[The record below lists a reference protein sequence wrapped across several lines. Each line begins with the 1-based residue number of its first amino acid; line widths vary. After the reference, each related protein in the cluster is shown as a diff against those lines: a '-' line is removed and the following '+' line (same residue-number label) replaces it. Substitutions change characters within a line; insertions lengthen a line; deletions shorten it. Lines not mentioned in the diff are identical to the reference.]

1 MILVEQTPVRD
12 RGDTQS
18 PSHLNRSL
26 QLDLLAR
33 SPEGE
38 DTQER
43 AKRRASISLEL
54 RNTPKG
60 RLVYDREWRGEQTA
74 NTWQSVLEEVSEELH
89 NMKVENVFESA
100 QKCNENRFVDRYFFI
115 TINIHNCQVMCYMV
129 YIFCRLMKAQLTA
142 KKVKIADEVEV
153 IKSPLATQSPSPKQ
167 KLVEEQRATSPPTSP
182 VDEQLLVIEQSRK
195 REVAAANAQRYE
207 RMRMQQQRL
216 AAQAESRI
224 ADERVAREARERTE
238 EEERAR
244 MVEAQ
249 MRESEERWNREQ
261 DASIAIAAEERLNK
275 IALDKWAKAET
286 AAREAGISQAD
297 VSAVATAFDT
307 LESATTFLEDM
318 VQNAKLQEEERAKAA
333 ARLEKEREA
342 KEQQAR
348 AEAAAA
354 AQRAREEA
362 ASQRAREEAAAQ
374 KARQEAERKLVRPP
388 VVHQQPSQPQSLQ
401 REAPLNEAS
410 ERNRLL
416 YQEHL
421 GLKRQF
427 TELFASLEEDRAM
440 KQFRFDCKKAINTP
454 VNAITARSSADVRDK
469 YEKLRLLL
477 SGGEVE
483 VVGDRR
489 LCAATG
495 HPQGLA
501 YVRYLAAKQF
511 VLQGGEVLSSKME
524 SGFGVAAV
532 VVGLWA
538 EFPDFGSAFMAN
550 LYEACPYLVP
560 LNVSKGESMSDHE
573 YRELLGFKV
582 KDEGLESREE
592 YLRRIGGLAAL
603 YAAVC
608 ITTVTE
614 EQLGAGKAHPHG
626 LGHIWRWLSS
636 ILNLPPVTDVTATLV
651 YQILRITGHDLLAAY
666 GPPFTKMLVV
676 LFQQQ
681 LPLIKEVT
689 LESGQ
694 GAVSR
699 LEEFLQKTIETGRI
713 AKPPKALNAGF
724 V

>member
-1 MILVEQTPVRD
+1 M
-12 RGDTQS
+12 
-18 PSHLNRSL
+18 
-26 QLDLLAR
+26 
-33 SPEGE
+33 
-38 DTQER
+38 
-43 AKRRASISLEL
+43 
-54 RNTPKG
+54 
-60 RLVYDREWRGEQTA
+60 
-74 NTWQSVLEEVSEELH
+74 
-89 NMKVENVFESA
+89 
-100 QKCNENRFVDRYFFI
+100 
-115 TINIHNCQVMCYMV
+115 
-129 YIFCRLMKAQLTA
+129 

-153 IKSPLATQSPSPKQ
+153 IESPTTARTLSPKQ
-167 KLVEEQRATSPPTSP
+167 KLVQEQRVELSTSPPTSP
-182 VDEQLLVIEQSRK
+182 VDHQLFVIEQSRK
-195 REVAAANAQRYE
+195 REVAAAIAQRHE
-207 RMRMQQQRL
+207 RMRMQQRRL
-216 AAQAESRI
+216 VAQAQTRI
-224 ADERVAREARERTE
+224 ADEREAREARERAD
-238 EEERAR
+238 EEERGR

-249 MRESEERWNREQ
+249 MRERDERWNREH
-261 DASIAIAAEERLNK
+261 DASIAIAAERLNQ

-297 VSAVATAFDT
+297 ISAVATAYDT
-307 LESATTFLEDM
+307 LESVTTCLEDM
-318 VQNAKLQEEERAKAA
+318 AQNAKLQEAERAKAA
-333 ARLEKEREA
+333 AKLEKEREA

-348 AEAAAA
+348 GEAA

-362 ASQRAREEAAAQ
+362 AAQRAREEAVEQ
-374 KARQEAERKLVRPP
+374 KARQEAERKLEQPP
-388 VVHQQPSQPQSLQ
+388 EVHQQHSQPQSLQ
-401 REAPLNEAS
+401 REAPLHEAS

-421 GLKRQF
+421 GHKHQF
-427 TELFASLEEDRAM
+427 TELCTSLEEDQTM

-454 VNAITARSSADVRDK
+454 VNAITARSSADIRDK

-489 LCAATG
+489 LCAAAG

-511 VLQGGEVLSSKME
+511 VLQGGEVLSSKPE
-524 SGFGVAAV
+524 SGFGMAAV
-532 VVGLWA
+532 VVGLWT

-560 LNVSKGESMSDHE
+560 LNISKGENVSDHE
-573 YRELLGFKV
+573 YRELLGFKA

-608 ITTVTE
+608 TTTVTE

-636 ILNLPPVTDVTATLV
+636 ILNLPPVTDVTATLL
-651 YQILRITGHDLLAAY
+651 YQILRITGHDLLATY
-666 GPPFTKMLVV
+666 GPPFKKMLVA
-676 LFQQQ
+676 LFQRQ
-681 LPLIKEVT
+681 LPLVKEVT

-699 LEEFLQKTIETGRI
+699 LEEFLQNTIETGRI

>member
-1 MILVEQTPVRD
+1 M
-12 RGDTQS
+12 
-18 PSHLNRSL
+18 
-26 QLDLLAR
+26 
-33 SPEGE
+33 
-38 DTQER
+38 
-43 AKRRASISLEL
+43 
-54 RNTPKG
+54 NT
-60 RLVYDREWRGEQTA
+60 
-74 NTWQSVLEEVSEELH
+74 
-89 NMKVENVFESA
+89 
-100 QKCNENRFVDRYFFI
+100 
-115 TINIHNCQVMCYMV
+115 NCQVNRLSKLCSMV
-129 YIFCRLMKAQLTA
+129 YIFFGRLKVQLTT
-142 KKVKIADEVEV
+142 KKVKITDEVEV
-153 IKSPLATQSPSPKQ
+153 IKSPSPTTEQTLSPKRHVVQ
-167 KLVEEQRATSPPTSP
+167 EQHEELSTSPPTSP
-182 VDEQLLVIEQSRK
+182 VDHQILVIEQSRK

-207 RMRMQQQRL
+207 RTRMQQLRL
-216 AAQAESRI
+216 AAHAESKI
-224 ADERVAREARERTE
+224 AEERMAREARERAD
-238 EEERAR
+238 EEERRR

-249 MRESEERWNREQ
+249 MRESEERWNREH
-261 DASIAIAAEERLNK
+261 DASVAIAAEERLNQ

-286 AAREAGISQAD
+286 AARGAGISQAD
-297 VSAVATAFDT
+297 ISAVAEAYDT
-307 LESATTFLEDM
+307 LESATTFLEDV
-318 VQNAKLQEEERAKAA
+318 VQNARVQEEERVKAVAK
-333 ARLEKEREA
+333 LEKEREA
-342 KEQQAR
+342 KEQK
-348 AEAAAA
+348 
-354 AQRAREEA
+354 
-362 ASQRAREEAAAQ
+362 AREEAAAQRAHEEAAAQQAREKAAVQRAQEVALAAEQ
-374 KARQEAERKLVRPP
+374 KARQEAERKLEQPP
-388 VVHQQPSQPQSLQ
+388 AVHQQPHQPQSLQ
-401 REAPLNEAS
+401 TEAPLNEAS

-427 TELFASLEEDRAM
+427 TELFASLEEDRTM

-511 VLQGGEVLSSKME
+511 VMQGGEVLSSKME
-524 SGFGVAAV
+524 SGFGMAAV
-532 VVGLWA
+532 VVGLWT

-560 LNVSKGESMSDHE
+560 LNISKGESMSDQE

-636 ILNLPPVTDVTATLV
+636 VLNLPPVTDVTATLI
-651 YQILRITGHDLLAAY
+651 YQILRITGHDLLATY
-666 GPPFTKMLVV
+666 GPPFKKMLVV
-676 LFQQQ
+676 LFQRQ
-681 LPLIKEVT
+681 LPLVKEVT

>member
-1 MILVEQTPVRD
+1 MLLVERSPGRERD
-12 RGDTQS
+12 DAQS
-18 PSHLNRSL
+18 SSHLNRSL

-60 RLVYDREWRGEQTA
+60 RLTYDREWSGDKA
-74 NTWQSVLEEVSEELH
+74 VNTWQSVLEEVSEELH
-89 NMKVENVFESA
+89 KMKVENVFESA
-100 QKCNENRFVDRYFFI
+100 QKCNENR
-115 TINIHNCQVMCYMV
+115 
-129 YIFCRLMKAQLTA
+129 LKAQLTM

-153 IKSPLATQSPSPKQ
+153 IESPTTARTLSPKQ
-167 KLVEEQRATSPPTSP
+167 KLVQEQRVELSTSPPTSP
-182 VDEQLLVIEQSRK
+182 VDHQLFVIEQSRK
-195 REVAAANAQRYE
+195 REVAAAIAQRHE
-207 RMRMQQQRL
+207 RMRMQQRRL
-216 AAQAESRI
+216 VAQAQTRI
-224 ADERVAREARERTE
+224 ADEREAREARERAD
-238 EEERAR
+238 EEERGR

-249 MRESEERWNREQ
+249 MRERDERWNREH
-261 DASIAIAAEERLNK
+261 DASIAIAAERLNQ

-297 VSAVATAFDT
+297 ISAVATAYDT
-307 LESATTFLEDM
+307 LESVTTCLEDM
-318 VQNAKLQEEERAKAA
+318 AQNAKLQEAERAKAA
-333 ARLEKEREA
+333 AKLEKEREA

-348 AEAAAA
+348 GEAA

-362 ASQRAREEAAAQ
+362 AAQRAREEAVEQ
-374 KARQEAERKLVRPP
+374 KARQEAERKLEQPP
-388 VVHQQPSQPQSLQ
+388 EVHQQHSQPQSLQ
-401 REAPLNEAS
+401 REAPLHEAS

-421 GLKRQF
+421 GHKHQF
-427 TELFASLEEDRAM
+427 TELCTSLEEDQTM

-454 VNAITARSSADVRDK
+454 VNAITARSSADIGDK

-489 LCAATG
+489 LCAAAG

-511 VLQGGEVLSSKME
+511 VLQGGEVLSSKPE
-524 SGFGVAAV
+524 SGFGMAAV

-560 LNVSKGESMSDHE
+560 LNISKGENVSDHE
-573 YRELLGFKV
+573 YRELLGFKA

-608 ITTVTE
+608 TTTVTE

-636 ILNLPPVTDVTATLV
+636 ILNLPPVTDVTATLL
-651 YQILRITGHDLLAAY
+651 YQILRITGHDLLATY
-666 GPPFTKMLVV
+666 GPPFKKMLVA
-676 LFQQQ
+676 LFQRQ
-681 LPLIKEVT
+681 LPLVKEVT

-699 LEEFLQKTIETGRI
+699 LEEFLQNTIETGRI

>member
-1 MILVEQTPVRD
+1 M
-12 RGDTQS
+12 
-18 PSHLNRSL
+18 
-26 QLDLLAR
+26 
-33 SPEGE
+33 
-38 DTQER
+38 
-43 AKRRASISLEL
+43 
-54 RNTPKG
+54 
-60 RLVYDREWRGEQTA
+60 
-74 NTWQSVLEEVSEELH
+74 
-89 NMKVENVFESA
+89 
-100 QKCNENRFVDRYFFI
+100 
-115 TINIHNCQVMCYMV
+115 
-129 YIFCRLMKAQLTA
+129 

-153 IKSPLATQSPSPKQ
+153 IESPTTARTLSPKQ
-167 KLVEEQRATSPPTSP
+167 KLVQEQRVELSTSPPTSP
-182 VDEQLLVIEQSRK
+182 VDHQLFVIEQSRK
-195 REVAAANAQRYE
+195 REVAAAIAQRHE
-207 RMRMQQQRL
+207 RMRMQQRRL
-216 AAQAESRI
+216 VAQAQTRI
-224 ADERVAREARERTE
+224 ADEREAREARERAD
-238 EEERAR
+238 EEERGR

-249 MRESEERWNREQ
+249 MRERDERWNREH
-261 DASIAIAAEERLNK
+261 DASIAIAAERLNQ

-286 AAREAGISQAD
+286 AAKEAGISQAD
-297 VSAVATAFDT
+297 ISAVATAYDT
-307 LESATTFLEDM
+307 LESATTCLEDM
-318 VQNAKLQEEERAKAA
+318 AQNAKLQEAERAKAA
-333 ARLEKEREA
+333 AKLEKEREA

-348 AEAAAA
+348 GEAA

-362 ASQRAREEAAAQ
+362 AAQRAREEAVEQ
-374 KARQEAERKLVRPP
+374 KARQEAERKLEQPP
-388 VVHQQPSQPQSLQ
+388 EVHQQHSQPQSLQ
-401 REAPLNEAS
+401 REAPLHEAS

-421 GLKRQF
+421 GHKHQF
-427 TELFASLEEDRAM
+427 TELCTSLEEDQTM

-454 VNAITARSSADVRDK
+454 VNAITARSSADIRDK

-489 LCAATG
+489 LCAAAG

-511 VLQGGEVLSSKME
+511 VLQGGEVLSSKPE
-524 SGFGVAAV
+524 SGFGMAAV
-532 VVGLWA
+532 VVGLWT

-560 LNVSKGESMSDHE
+560 LNISKGENVSDHE
-573 YRELLGFKV
+573 YRELLGFKA

-608 ITTVTE
+608 TTTVTE

-636 ILNLPPVTDVTATLV
+636 ILNLPPVTDVTATLL
-651 YQILRITGHDLLAAY
+651 YQILRITGHDLLATY
-666 GPPFTKMLVV
+666 GPPFKKMLVA
-676 LFQQQ
+676 LFQRQ
-681 LPLIKEVT
+681 LPLVKEVT

-699 LEEFLQKTIETGRI
+699 LEEFLQNTIETGRI

>member
-1 MILVEQTPVRD
+1 M
-12 RGDTQS
+12 
-18 PSHLNRSL
+18 
-26 QLDLLAR
+26 
-33 SPEGE
+33 
-38 DTQER
+38 
-43 AKRRASISLEL
+43 
-54 RNTPKG
+54 
-60 RLVYDREWRGEQTA
+60 
-74 NTWQSVLEEVSEELH
+74 
-89 NMKVENVFESA
+89 
-100 QKCNENRFVDRYFFI
+100 
-115 TINIHNCQVMCYMV
+115 
-129 YIFCRLMKAQLTA
+129 

-153 IKSPLATQSPSPKQ
+153 IKSPTTARTLSPKQ
-167 KLVEEQRATSPPTSP
+167 KLVQEQRVELSTSPPTSP
-182 VDEQLLVIEQSRK
+182 VDHQLFVIEQSRK
-195 REVAAANAQRYE
+195 REVAAAIAQRHE
-207 RMRMQQQRL
+207 RMRMQQRRL
-216 AAQAESRI
+216 VAQAQTRI
-224 ADERVAREARERTE
+224 ADEREAREARERAD
-238 EEERAR
+238 EEERGR

-249 MRESEERWNREQ
+249 MRERDERWNREH
-261 DASIAIAAEERLNK
+261 DASIAIAAERLNQ

-286 AAREAGISQAD
+286 AAKEAGISQAD
-297 VSAVATAFDT
+297 ISAVATAYDT
-307 LESATTFLEDM
+307 LESATTCLEDM
-318 VQNAKLQEEERAKAA
+318 AQNAKLQEAERAKAA
-333 ARLEKEREA
+333 AKLEKEREA

-348 AEAAAA
+348 GEAA

-362 ASQRAREEAAAQ
+362 AAQRAREEAVEQ
-374 KARQEAERKLVRPP
+374 KARQEAERKLEQPP
-388 VVHQQPSQPQSLQ
+388 EVHQQHSQPQSLQ
-401 REAPLNEAS
+401 REAPLHEAS

-421 GLKRQF
+421 GHKHQF
-427 TELFASLEEDRAM
+427 TELCTSLEEDQTM

-454 VNAITARSSADVRDK
+454 VNAITARSSADIRDK

-489 LCAATG
+489 LCAAAG

-511 VLQGGEVLSSKME
+511 VLQGGEVLSSKPE
-524 SGFGVAAV
+524 SGFGMAAV
-532 VVGLWA
+532 VVGLWT

-560 LNVSKGESMSDHE
+560 LNISKGENVSDHE
-573 YRELLGFKV
+573 YRELLGFKA

-608 ITTVTE
+608 TTTVTE

-636 ILNLPPVTDVTATLV
+636 ILNLPPVTDVTATLL
-651 YQILRITGHDLLAAY
+651 YQILRITGHDLLATY
-666 GPPFTKMLVV
+666 GPPFKKMLVA
-676 LFQQQ
+676 LFQRQ
-681 LPLIKEVT
+681 LPLVKEVT

-699 LEEFLQKTIETGRI
+699 LEEFLQNTIETGRI

>member
-1 MILVEQTPVRD
+1 
-12 RGDTQS
+12 
-18 PSHLNRSL
+18 
-26 QLDLLAR
+26 
-33 SPEGE
+33 
-38 DTQER
+38 
-43 AKRRASISLEL
+43 
-54 RNTPKG
+54 
-60 RLVYDREWRGEQTA
+60 
-74 NTWQSVLEEVSEELH
+74 
-89 NMKVENVFESA
+89 
-100 QKCNENRFVDRYFFI
+100 
-115 TINIHNCQVMCYMV
+115 MCYMV

>member
-1 MILVEQTPVRD
+1 
-12 RGDTQS
+12 
-18 PSHLNRSL
+18 
-26 QLDLLAR
+26 
-33 SPEGE
+33 
-38 DTQER
+38 
-43 AKRRASISLEL
+43 
-54 RNTPKG
+54 
-60 RLVYDREWRGEQTA
+60 
-74 NTWQSVLEEVSEELH
+74 
-89 NMKVENVFESA
+89 
-100 QKCNENRFVDRYFFI
+100 
-115 TINIHNCQVMCYMV
+115 MCYMV
-129 YIFCRLMKAQLTA
+129 CIFCRLMKAQLTA

-362 ASQRAREEAAAQ
+362 ASQRVREEAAAQ

-388 VVHQQPSQPQSLQ
+388 VVHQQPSHPQSLQ

>member
-1 MILVEQTPVRD
+1 M
-12 RGDTQS
+12 
-18 PSHLNRSL
+18 
-26 QLDLLAR
+26 
-33 SPEGE
+33 
-38 DTQER
+38 
-43 AKRRASISLEL
+43 
-54 RNTPKG
+54 
-60 RLVYDREWRGEQTA
+60 
-74 NTWQSVLEEVSEELH
+74 
-89 NMKVENVFESA
+89 
-100 QKCNENRFVDRYFFI
+100 
-115 TINIHNCQVMCYMV
+115 
-129 YIFCRLMKAQLTA
+129 

-153 IKSPLATQSPSPKQ
+153 IESPTTARTLSPKQ
-167 KLVEEQRATSPPTSP
+167 KLVQEQRVELSTSPPTSP
-182 VDEQLLVIEQSRK
+182 VDHQLFVIEQSRK
-195 REVAAANAQRYE
+195 REVAAAIAQRHE
-207 RMRMQQQRL
+207 RMRMQQRRL
-216 AAQAESRI
+216 VAQAQTRI
-224 ADERVAREARERTE
+224 ADEREAREARERAD
-238 EEERAR
+238 EEERGR

-249 MRESEERWNREQ
+249 MRERDERWNREH
-261 DASIAIAAEERLNK
+261 DASIAIAAERLNQ

-286 AAREAGISQAD
+286 AAKEAGISQAD
-297 VSAVATAFDT
+297 ISAVATAYDT
-307 LESATTFLEDM
+307 LESVTTCLEDM
-318 VQNAKLQEEERAKAA
+318 AQNAKLQEAERAKAA
-333 ARLEKEREA
+333 AKLEKEREA

-348 AEAAAA
+348 GEAA

-362 ASQRAREEAAAQ
+362 AAQRAREEAVEQ
-374 KARQEAERKLVRPP
+374 KARQEAERKLEQPP
-388 VVHQQPSQPQSLQ
+388 EVHQQHSQPQSLQ
-401 REAPLNEAS
+401 REAPLHEAS

-421 GLKRQF
+421 GHKHQF
-427 TELFASLEEDRAM
+427 TELCTSLEEDQTM

-454 VNAITARSSADVRDK
+454 VNAITARSSADIRDK

-489 LCAATG
+489 LCAAAG

-511 VLQGGEVLSSKME
+511 VLQGGEVLSSKPE
-524 SGFGVAAV
+524 SGFGMAAV
-532 VVGLWA
+532 VVGLWT

-560 LNVSKGESMSDHE
+560 LNISKGENVSDHE
-573 YRELLGFKV
+573 YRELLGFKA

-608 ITTVTE
+608 TTTVTE

-636 ILNLPPVTDVTATLV
+636 ILNLPPVTDVTATLL
-651 YQILRITGHDLLAAY
+651 YQILRITGHDLLATY
-666 GPPFTKMLVV
+666 GPPFKKMLVA
-676 LFQQQ
+676 LFQRQ
-681 LPLIKEVT
+681 LPLVKEVT

-699 LEEFLQKTIETGRI
+699 LEEFLQNTIETGRI

>member
-1 MILVEQTPVRD
+1 MK
-12 RGDTQS
+12 S
-18 PSHLNRSL
+18 
-26 QLDLLAR
+26 QLA
-33 SPEGE
+33 E
-38 DTQER
+38 
-43 AKRRASISLEL
+43 
-54 RNTPKG
+54 
-60 RLVYDREWRGEQTA
+60 
-74 NTWQSVLEEVSEELH
+74 
-89 NMKVENVFESA
+89 
-100 QKCNENRFVDRYFFI
+100 
-115 TINIHNCQVMCYMV
+115 
-129 YIFCRLMKAQLTA
+129 
-142 KKVKIADEVEV
+142 KKVKIADAVEE
-153 IKSPLATQSPSPKQ
+153 IKSPLKAEPPSPKQ
-167 KLVEEQRATSPPTSP
+167 KLVQEQREELSTSPPTSP
-182 VDEQLLVIEQSRK
+182 VDEQLLVIEQYRK
-195 REVAAANAQRYE
+195 RDVASANAQRYE
-207 RMRMQQQRL
+207 RMRMQRLRL
-216 AAQAESRI
+216 AAQAESKM
-224 ADERVAREARERTE
+224 ADERLAREARERAE

-249 MRESEERWNREQ
+249 MRESEERWNREH
-261 DASIAIAAEERLNK
+261 DASVAIAAEERLNQ
-275 IALDKWAKAET
+275 IALDKWDRAE
-286 AAREAGISQAD
+286 AEAREAGISAED
-297 VSAVATAFDT
+297 ISAVASAYDT
-307 LESATTFLEDM
+307 LDSATTCLKDLVMKAKMQKEEKERATAA
-318 VQNAKLQEEERAKAA
+318 AKLA
-333 ARLEKEREA
+333 KEREA

-348 AEAAAA
+348 VEAA

-362 ASQRAREEAAAQ
+362 AEQRVREEAAQQKAREEAQ
-374 KARQEAERKLVRPP
+374 RKLDQPP
-388 VVHQQPSQPQSLQ
+388 VVHQQPHQPQSIQ

-410 ERNRLL
+410 KRNFLL
-416 YQEHL
+416 YQEHM

-427 TELFASLEEDRAM
+427 TELFVPLEEDPAM

-511 VLQGGEVLSSKME
+511 VHQGGEVLSSKME
-524 SGFGVAAV
+524 SAFGMAV
-532 VVGLWA
+532 VVVALWA
-538 EFPDFGSAFMAN
+538 EFPDFGSAFLAN

-560 LNVSKGESMSDHE
+560 LNISKGEGMSDHE
-573 YRELLGFKV
+573 YRELLGFKA

-614 EQLGAGKAHPHG
+614 EQLGAGKPHPHG

-636 ILNLPPVTDVTATLV
+636 VLNLAPVTDVTATLV
-651 YQILRITGHDLLAAY
+651 YQILKITGHDLLATY
-666 GPPFTKMLVV
+666 GVQETKVLVT
-676 LFQQQ
+676 LFQRQ

-699 LEEFLQKTIETGRI
+699 LEEFLQKTIETGKI

>member
-1 MILVEQTPVRD
+1 M
-12 RGDTQS
+12 
-18 PSHLNRSL
+18 
-26 QLDLLAR
+26 
-33 SPEGE
+33 
-38 DTQER
+38 
-43 AKRRASISLEL
+43 
-54 RNTPKG
+54 
-60 RLVYDREWRGEQTA
+60 
-74 NTWQSVLEEVSEELH
+74 
-89 NMKVENVFESA
+89 
-100 QKCNENRFVDRYFFI
+100 
-115 TINIHNCQVMCYMV
+115 
-129 YIFCRLMKAQLTA
+129 

-153 IKSPLATQSPSPKQ
+153 IKSPTTARTLSPKQ
-167 KLVEEQRATSPPTSP
+167 KLVQEQRVELSTSPPTSP
-182 VDEQLLVIEQSRK
+182 VDHQLFVIEQSRK
-195 REVAAANAQRYE
+195 REVAAAIAQRHE
-207 RMRMQQQRL
+207 RMRMQQRRL
-216 AAQAESRI
+216 VAQAQTRI
-224 ADERVAREARERTE
+224 ADEREAREARERAD
-238 EEERAR
+238 EEERGR

-249 MRESEERWNREQ
+249 MRERDERWNREH
-261 DASIAIAAEERLNK
+261 DASIAIAAERLNQ

-297 VSAVATAFDT
+297 ISAVATAYDT
-307 LESATTFLEDM
+307 LESVTTCLEDM
-318 VQNAKLQEEERAKAA
+318 AQNAKLQEAERAKAA
-333 ARLEKEREA
+333 AKLEKEREA

-348 AEAAAA
+348 GEAA

-362 ASQRAREEAAAQ
+362 AAQRAREEAVEQ
-374 KARQEAERKLVRPP
+374 KARQEAERKLEQPP
-388 VVHQQPSQPQSLQ
+388 EVHQQHSQPQSLQ
-401 REAPLNEAS
+401 REAPLHEAS

-421 GLKRQF
+421 GHKHQF
-427 TELFASLEEDRAM
+427 TELCTSLEEDQTM

-454 VNAITARSSADVRDK
+454 VNAITARSSADIRDK

-489 LCAATG
+489 LCAAAG

-511 VLQGGEVLSSKME
+511 VLQGGEVLSSKPE
-524 SGFGVAAV
+524 SGFGMAAV
-532 VVGLWA
+532 VVGLWT

-560 LNVSKGESMSDHE
+560 LNISKGENVSDHE
-573 YRELLGFKV
+573 YRELLGFKA

-608 ITTVTE
+608 TTTVTE

-636 ILNLPPVTDVTATLV
+636 ILNLPPVTDVTATLL
-651 YQILRITGHDLLAAY
+651 YQILRITGHDLLATY
-666 GPPFTKMLVV
+666 GPPFKKMLVA
-676 LFQQQ
+676 LFQRQ
-681 LPLIKEVT
+681 LPLVKEVT